1 MRKKLGKKDYIFIA
15 VLLAVCLA
23 GLCFFYIFFH
33 QNGGQVVVTRDGET
47 YGTYSLSKDQTISI
61 KDGNGNVTNT
71 LVIRNQKA
79 YMESADCPDKLCVR
93 QKSISLVH
101 ETIVCLPNKVVVTV
115 ENKEASEID
124 GMVQ

>member
-23 GLCFFYIFFH
+23 GLCLFYIFFH

-61 KDGNGNVTNT
+61 KDGNGYVTNT
-71 LVIRNQKA
+71 LVIRNRKA

-115 ENKEASEID
+115 ENKETLEID
-124 GMVQ
+124 GMAQ

>member
-23 GLCFFYIFFH
+23 GVCLFYIFFH

-61 KDGNGNVTNT
+61 KDGNGYVTNT
-71 LVIRNQKA
+71 LVIRNRKA

-115 ENKEASEID
+115 ENKETLEID
-124 GMVQ
+124 GMAQ

>member
-23 GLCFFYIFFH
+23 GLCLFYIFFH

-61 KDGNGNVTNT
+61 KDGNGYVTNT
-71 LVIRNQKA
+71 LVIRNRKA

-101 ETIVCLPNKVVVTV
+101 ETIVCLPNQVVVTV
-115 ENKEASEID
+115 ENKETLEID
-124 GMVQ
+124 GMAQ

>member
-1 MRKKLGKKDYIFIA
+1 M
-15 VLLAVCLA
+15 
-23 GLCFFYIFFH
+23 
-33 QNGGQVVVTRDGET
+33 VTRDGET

-61 KDGNGNVTNT
+61 KDGNGYVTNT
-71 LVIRNQKA
+71 LVIRNRKA

-115 ENKEASEID
+115 ENKETLEID
-124 GMVQ
+124 GMAQ

>member
-15 VLLAVCLA
+15 ILLAVCLA
-23 GLCFFYIFFH
+23 GLCVFYIFFH
-33 QNGGQVVVTRDGET
+33 QNGGRVVITRDGET

-61 KDGNGNVTNT
+61 KDVNGNVTNT
-71 LVIRNQKA
+71 LVIKKRKA

-101 ETIVCLPNKVVVTV
+101 ENIVCLPNKIVVTV
-115 ENKEASEID
+115 ENGRTSDSDVMA
-124 GMVQ
+124 Q